1 MSILLNK
8 TNISN
13 KINIQKLGKANLA
26 FIKMNVHNNN
36 LEKNKNLLTEKSSN
50 LLIKK
55 IFINIGEDNGIL
67 DLAFFIKFISDISK
81 IDIGYF
87 VCTGEIHQRST
98 YFEIDAEYSNKIIEL
113 INHIPKKQII
123 NKIVNNNH
131 DYNIN
136 CTINESINCKYARS
150 SI

>member
-8 TNISN
+8 TNIIN

-36 LEKNKNLLTEKSSN
+36 LEINKNILSEKLSN

-55 IFINIGEDNGIL
+55 IFINIGVDNGIL

-87 VCTGEIHQRST
+87 VCMGEIHQRST
-98 YFEIDAEYSNKIIEL
+98 YFEIDTEYSNKIIEL
-113 INHIPKKQII
+113 INYIPKKQII

-131 DYNIN
+131 NIN
-136 CTINESINCKYARS
+136 CNINESINCKFARS

>member
-8 TNISN
+8 TNIIN

-36 LEKNKNLLTEKSSN
+36 LEISKDILSEKSYK

-55 IFINIGEDNGIL
+55 IFINIGKDNGIL

-87 VCTGEIHQRST
+87 VCMGEIHRRSI
-98 YFEIDAEYSNKIIEL
+98 YFEIDIEYSNKIIEL

-123 NKIVNNNH
+123 NKIVYNN
-131 DYNIN
+131 DNIN
-136 CTINESINCKYARS
+136 CTINESINCKFART

>member
-8 TNISN
+8 ANVIN

-36 LEKNKNLLTEKSSN
+36 LEISKDILSDKSYK

-55 IFINIGEDNGIL
+55 IFINIGKDNGIG

-87 VCTGEIHQRST
+87 VCMGEIHQRSI
-98 YFEIDAEYSNKIIEL
+98 YFEIDIEYSNKIIEL
-113 INHIPKKQII
+113 INHMPKKQFI
-123 NKIVNNNH
+123 NKIVHIDSGN
-131 DYNIN
+131 NIN
-136 CTINESINCKYARS
+136 CTINESISCKFARS